1 MTSDVTKRP
10 VRPRH
15 PSVLAWLRLA
25 RVFQK
30 IDNASAR
37 HFQSWKLSSGKLS
50 TAQFDVLAQVG
61 AAQGITQQELAGAL
75 FVTKGNISQILD
87 RMEQQGLVKRC
98 QDGRTN
104 YIFLTEAGRRLYDK
118 VVPAQELLIAELFSS
133 LSHGEQTQLMALLR
147 KLDHGLE

>member
-37 HFQSWKLSSGKLS
+37 HFQSWKLS

-61 AAQGITQQELAGAL
+61 AAQGMTQQELAGAL

-104 YIFLTEAGRRLYDK
+104 YIFLTEAGRRLYDR

>member
-1 MTSDVTKRP
+1 MASDVTNRIL
-10 VRPRH
+10 RPRY

-37 HFQSWKLSSGKLS
+37 HFKSWELS

-118 VVPAQELLIAELFSS
+118 AVPAQELFITELFSS
-133 LSHGEQTQLMALLR
+133 LSHDEQTQLMALLR
-147 KLDHGLE
+147 KLDHGLG

>member
-1 MTSDVTKRP
+1 
-10 VRPRH
+10 
-15 PSVLAWLRLA
+15 
-25 RVFQK
+25 
-30 IDNASAR
+30 
-37 HFQSWKLSSGKLS
+37 
-50 TAQFDVLAQVG
+50 LAQVG

-104 YIFLTEAGRRLYDK
+104 YIFLTEAGRGLYDK

-133 LSHGEQTQLMALLR
+133 LSHSEQTQLMALLR